1 MEEQD
6 RPSERRRRAG
16 RDYFARL
23 AADAAEA
30 VRAAAFEIIGVAGI
44 ENAALVVDG
53 HLEPARDH
61 DAAFLA
67 VMGQRHP
74 AGVAAGLVALLENLQ
89 AAAEQI
95 VAHLAERDRLLTDL
109 GQFVGAIE
117 RLAWPFRFDREELG

>member
-1 MEEQD
+1 MFLMRERWMEEQD

-16 RDYFARL
+16 RDYFASLR
-23 AADAAEA
+23 ADATKPM
-30 VRAAAFEIIGVAGI
+30 RSPAFEIIGIAGI
-44 ENAALVVDG
+44 EDTAFVVDG
-53 HLEPARDH
+53 DLQPARDH

-74 AGVAAGLVALLENLQ
+74 AGVAARLVALLENLQ

-95 VAHLAERDRLLTDL
+95 VADLAEGDRFLADL

-117 RLAWPFRFDREELG
+117 RL

>member
-23 AADAAEA
+23 RADATKT
-30 VRAAAFEIIGVAGI
+30 VRSPAFEIISVAGI
-44 ENAALVVDG
+44 EDTALVVDRD
-53 HLEPARDH
+53 LEPAADH

-74 AGVAAGLVALLENLQ
+74 AGIAARLVAFLENLQ
-89 AAAEQI
+89 APAEKI
-95 VAHLAERDRLLTDL
+95 VADLAEGDRLL
-109 GQFVGAIE
+109 
-117 RLAWPFRFDREELG
+117 